1 MSKRQEVQE
10 MFNLSNGVFLGV
22 LKRGKFNEDFL
33 RTGYIDSIEEIEQW
47 REEIIIELYNEVID
61 EPFDEDMRLK
71 KKIGIT
77 IEEQIGA
84 LEYML
89 SRGIDSLVI
98 KNERVMLIRKLYSD
112 LEHVKEFNDIV
123 NGLQTEGEEQ
133 WKYL

>member
-71 KKIGIT
+71 KNIGIT

-133 WKYL
+133 

>member
-22 LKRGKFNEDFL
+22 LKRCKFNEDFL
-33 RTGYIDSIEEIEQW
+33 RSGYIDSVEEIEQW
-47 REEIIIELYNEVID
+47 REELIVELYNEVID
-61 EPFDEDMRLK
+61 EPFNEDMRLK
-71 KKIGIT
+71 KNIGIT
-77 IEEQIGA
+77 IEEQLGA

-112 LEHVKEFNDIV
+112 LEHVKEFNDII

-133 WKYL
+133 

>member
-22 LKRGKFNEDFL
+22 LKRGKFTEDFL
-33 RTGYIDSIEEIEQW
+33 RSGHIDSVEEIEQW
-47 REEIIIELYNEVID
+47 REEIIVELYNEVID
-61 EPFDEDMRLK
+61 EPFNEDVRLK
-71 KKIGIT
+71 KNIGIT

-112 LEHVKEFNDIV
+112 LEHVKEFNDII

-133 WKYL
+133 

>member
-1 MSKRQEVQE
+1 MSKRQEVQNL
-10 MFNLSNGVFLGV
+10 FNLSSGVFLGV
-22 LKRGKFNEDFL
+22 LKRGKFTEDFL
-33 RTGYIDSIEEIEQW
+33 RNGFIDGVEEIEQW
-47 REEIIIELYNEVID
+47 REEIIVELYNEVID
-61 EPFDEDMRLK
+61 EPFDKDMVLK

-133 WKYL
+133 